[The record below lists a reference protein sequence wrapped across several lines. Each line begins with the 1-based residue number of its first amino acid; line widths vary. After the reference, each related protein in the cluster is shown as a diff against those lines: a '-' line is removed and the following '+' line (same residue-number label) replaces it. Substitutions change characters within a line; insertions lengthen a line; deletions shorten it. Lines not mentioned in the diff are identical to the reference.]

1 MARKSTIRIE
11 LEMYSALEALME
23 QTIKGTFYSSGL
35 RPDNAETEDAVLT
48 VSNADAGQIEQGRAR
63 LNIFVPDI
71 NCGQPTKVA
80 DKARLDE
87 LAAIQ
92 DKVIETLNEADTDYL
107 FDLFQ
112 ATQIVAVPDKDE
124 HFVNIN
130 ISFRLVTFND

>member
-1 MARKSTIRIE
+1 
-11 LEMYSALEALME
+11 MYSALEALME

>member
-112 ATQIVAVPDKDE
+112 ATQIVAQ
-124 HFVNIN
+124 
-130 ISFRLVTFND
+130 